1 MSQTESAAVKCKVIA
16 IYFFSFIHVSRH
28 ETHHCIENL
37 TRNMKIKKKKKSEI
51 VDNNTHT
58 PTTGSHSLASEH
70 SRVYFIL
77 DFFFSFYLNVHII

>member
-16 IYFFSFIHVSRH
+16 IYFFSFIHVPRH

-37 TRNMKIKKKKKSEI
+37 TRNMKIKKSEI
-51 VDNNTHT
+51 VDNNTHTHT

-70 SRVYFIL
+70 SWLYFKL
-77 DFFFSFYLNVHII
+77 EFFSFYLNVYII